1 MAFWTDLVG
10 TVSGYVRL
18 GLTGVRLKNDAGN
31 LVLRDPADSTDANL
45 TAGRVNIS
53 GNALEL
59 NSDAI
64 GGGDDWKM
72 TLNRPVSGMTSDV
85 ALTLPVGAGTAG
97 YALLTDGTGTLSW
110 GAAGNTAPCATMDT
124 TTVAFD
130 SVSPVSAFTLP
141 ANAIV
146 DEVEVVI
153 DTTFNG
159 TSPQLSVGISGTTA
173 KYMGATGN
181 DLKAAA
187 GTRYVAHPNEPAV
200 GTTEAIIITY
210 AADSSSAG
218 SARVLVTYSVPA

>member
-45 TAGRVNIS
+45 TAARVNIS
-53 GNALEL
+53 GDALEL

-64 GGGDDWKM
+64 GGGDDWKL
-72 TLNRPVSGMTSDV
+72 TLNRPASGMTGDV

-124 TTVAFD
+124 TTVAYD
-130 SVSPVSAFTLP
+130 AVSPVTGFTLP

-159 TSPQLSVGISGTTA
+159 AAPVLSVGIAGTTS
-173 KYMGATGN
+173 KYMGTTGN
-181 DLKAAA
+181 SLGAVP
-187 GTRYVAHPNEPAV
+187 GTRFVAHPNHAPV
-200 GTTEAIIITY
+200 GTEEAIIITLN
-210 AADSSSAG
+210 ADSSSAG